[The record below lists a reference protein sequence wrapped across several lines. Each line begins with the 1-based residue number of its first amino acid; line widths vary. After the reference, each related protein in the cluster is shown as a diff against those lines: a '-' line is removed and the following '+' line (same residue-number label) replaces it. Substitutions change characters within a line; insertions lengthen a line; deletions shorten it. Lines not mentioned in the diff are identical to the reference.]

1 MKQMQML
8 MQKQMQKQVNVS
20 MTEANE
26 TSVKHE
32 ANVEA
37 RISKKIDILASL
49 LHLLHACCMVFVV

>member
-1 MKQMQML
+1 MKQML
-8 MQKQMQKQVNVS
+8 MQKQVNVS

-49 LHLLHACCMVFVV
+49 LHLLHACFMIFVV